1 MFSLVKTGFSE
12 ESGICRGCFF
22 ASPPSSP
29 TVFFYFFS
37 ISLASFLDHSSPK
50 SGVLPCCSALY
61 HSAERPVQETEAAQS
76 NQGLHKGQMSYSL
89 FFSCSILGT
98 FCTEGWE
105 WVQAPRVLQIFW
117 SPKLLGCTASPSA
130 LHHWCF
136 RLNLNQWAG
145 REELHLLPIQS
156 PSPALE
162 TWMHSGCLLLTAW
175 FSWTLSCWWY
185 FYMV

>member
-61 HSAERPVQETEAAQS
+61 HSAERPVQETEAAQT
-76 NQGLHKGQMSYSL
+76 
-89 FFSCSILGT
+89 I
-98 FCTEGWE
+98 
-105 WVQAPRVLQIFW
+105 RVYT
-117 SPKLLGCTASPSA
+117 KA
-130 LHHWCF
+130 
-136 RLNLNQWAG
+136 R
-145 REELHLLPIQS
+145 
-156 PSPALE
+156 
-162 TWMHSGCLLLTAW
+162 
-175 FSWTLSCWWY
+175 
-185 FYMV
+185 